1 MAMKNM
7 SSYSLERSFALYMGW
22 QIKEGFR
29 MSQSQIESLA
39 EPRAILKRRQA
50 AKKA

>member
-1 MAMKNM
+1 MKNQ
-7 SSYSLERSFALYMGW
+7 SSRSLERSFAFYMGY
-22 QIKEGFR
+22 QIEEGFR

-50 AKKA
+50 KKA